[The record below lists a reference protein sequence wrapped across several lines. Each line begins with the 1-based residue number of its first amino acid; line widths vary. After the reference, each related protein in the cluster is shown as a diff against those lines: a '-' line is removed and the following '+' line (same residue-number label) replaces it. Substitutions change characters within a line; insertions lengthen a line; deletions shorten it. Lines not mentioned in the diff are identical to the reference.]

1 MYRTLKGFIK
11 WIYVPLVTNSTI
23 ALLKVINLTT
33 TTIDLTTILAP
44 AIVLGFLALL
54 PFIQLI
60 VLKCIQKEN
69 TNIWIKWLEF
79 FGYLRLLATSI
90 RFCMFGREILSILS
104 WRESSSF
111 WGKLPSCHYTTSS
124 NTKMITISIPT
135 TLTCSYLE
143 QYSCWIP
150 FYTLWEL

>member
-1 MYRTLKGFIK
+1 VYRTLKGFIK

-90 RFCMFGREILSILS
+90 LIALYIQYVNVIYLHLVMIMVIINPILHVWKGDFKYPVMERIIFILGEAAFLS
-104 WRESSSF
+104 
-111 WGKLPSCHYTTSS
+111 LY
-124 NTKMITISIPT
+124 
-135 TLTCSYLE
+135 YLFK
-143 QYSCWIP
+143 Y
-150 FYTLWEL
+150 

>member
-90 RFCMFGREILSILS
+90 LIALYIQYVNVIYLHLVMIMVIINPILHVWKGDFKYPVMERIIFILGEAAFLS
-104 WRESSSF
+104 
-111 WGKLPSCHYTTSS
+111 LY
-124 NTKMITISIPT
+124 
-135 TLTCSYLE
+135 YLFK
-143 QYSCWIP
+143 Y
-150 FYTLWEL
+150 

>member
-90 RFCMFGREILSILS
+90 LIALYIQYVNVIYLHLVMIMVIIYPILYVWKGDFKYPVMERIIFILGEAAFLS
-104 WRESSSF
+104 
-111 WGKLPSCHYTTSS
+111 LY
-124 NTKMITISIPT
+124 
-135 TLTCSYLE
+135 YLFK
-143 QYSCWIP
+143 Y
-150 FYTLWEL
+150 